1 MTLTPSMIY
10 LVHLVG
16 ELRWLANFSIFAS
29 LAVAAGAVF
38 NASAIR
44 DRHDCDEP
52 RNVLRVKKLFR
63 AAKIAAFVAVFVGVV
78 SVVIP
83 SRTTLAAM
91 YVLPPI
97 VNSELVQ
104 DLPKELVDLA
114 RAYVKELVEEKRK

>member
-10 LVHLVG
+10 LVHFVG
-16 ELRWLANFSIFAS
+16 ELRWLANFTIFAS
-29 LAVAAGAVF
+29 LVVTFGAVF
-38 NASAIR
+38 FAVTSL
-44 DRHDCDEP
+44 DSYDCDTP
-52 RNVLRVKKLFR
+52 KKVSGRKKLFR
-63 AAKIAAFVAVFVGVV
+63 VAKIAGIVAAFAGAVAVVT
-78 SVVIP
+78 P

-114 RAYVKELVEEKRK
+114 RAYIKELTEEKRK

>member
-16 ELRWLANFSIFAS
+16 ELRWLAYFSIFAS
-29 LAVAAGAVF
+29 LAVAAGAAF
-38 NASAIR
+38 NASTIM
-44 DRHDCDEP
+44 DRYDCDEHI
-52 RNVLRVKKLFR
+52 NVLRVKKLFR
-63 AAKIAAFVAVFVGVV
+63 AAKIAAFVAVFAGVV